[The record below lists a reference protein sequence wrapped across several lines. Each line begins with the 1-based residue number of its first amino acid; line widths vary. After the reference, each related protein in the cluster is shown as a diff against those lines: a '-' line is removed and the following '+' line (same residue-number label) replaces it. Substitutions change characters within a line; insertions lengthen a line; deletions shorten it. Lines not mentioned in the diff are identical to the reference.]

1 MKKTFDKPL
10 DGQKQSAN
18 GKNDTAYIYRIPG
31 MAEKLDRAEK
41 EPGIP
46 FKSLDDVAK

>member
-1 MKKTFDKPL
+1 MKKTFDKTL
-10 DGQKQSAN
+10 DGQKQPAN
-18 GKNDTAYIYRIPG
+18 EKNDIAYIYGTPG

>member
-1 MKKTFDKPL
+1 MKKTCDKLL
-10 DGQKQSAN
+10 DGQKQPSN
-18 GKNDTAYIYRIPG
+18 EKNDTAYIYGTPG

-46 FKSLDDVAK
+46 FQSLDDVAK